1 MFPIEKKNKGLHQL
15 WIFSSVLDSYTAISM
30 LEYILSKEPNLY
42 LKDTAGK
49 TALDTLISSMNDQF
63 LYKAGPIFMRH
74 SYLFEGDRSKFITLR
89 CLMIRLLEV
98 GTSTE
103 VAVLNKAMIYCSYA
117 EDFTGIKALV
127 SHGADVN
134 FRDKSGSSI
143 LHLCWFSCKQCFFLC
158 SIFAFRWKLTV
169 MGTTRFS

>member
-1 MFPIEKKNKGLHQL
+1 M
-15 WIFSSVLDSYTAISM
+15 WIFSFVLDSYTAISM

-42 LKDTAGK
+42 LKNTAGK
-49 TALDTLISSMNDQF
+49 TALDTLISSMKDQF
-63 LYKAGPIFMRH
+63 IYKAGPIFMRR
-74 SYLFEGDRSKFITLR
+74 SYLYEGDRSKFITLR

-98 GTSTE
+98 GTSKE

-134 FRDKSGSSI
+134 FRDESGSSI